1 MAGKIDLTQGNMKL
15 HFVRLAAPLIAGN
28 ILQQLYNTVD
38 ALVIG
43 RYAGYMEFAAIGV
56 AGAVMN
62 LFLFAIVGACTGI
75 SVIFAQLSGA
85 GDNEMFR
92 REHFLSLTF
101 GLLCTVAAS
110 IIGFFCIPFI
120 LHAMR
125 TPEELMKFAGDYLS
139 IVMLSM
145 PISFIYNLYGSLL
158 RSVGRAN
165 AALGALTVAVG
176 VNLGL
181 DILFIGKW
189 HMGITGAAWA
199 TTAAQVIAAL
209 SCVLYLRIQMP
220 DLIFRGVD
228 CKMDTALIKKTGHY
242 SLVMGLSQTGLYI
255 GKMLVQGAVNTA
267 GTDMVAAYT
276 ATTRI
281 EAFANSFGDSG
292 AAATSILTAQN
303 LGAGK
308 RNRVQE
314 CFRSSFFLLLLL
326 GLVSSAILFVTSGIT
341 TGFVLGTRSGACF
354 ESAKQY
360 IQIIAVFYTWC
371 FIGNAFAG
379 YFEGCGKVSIPFIG
393 AVSHMTSRVILSW
406 FWISHMGLNGV
417 AIATGIGWIGVNVF
431 WGLYYRKFQNH
442 LK

>member
-1 MAGKIDLTQGNMKL
+1 MAKETDLTQGNLKL
-15 HFVRLAAPLIAGN
+15 HFIHLAAPLIVGN

-43 RYAGYMEFAAIGV
+43 RYAGYMEFAAIGI
-56 AGAVMN
+56 AGSVMN

-85 GDNEMFR
+85 GDHEGFR
-92 REHFLSLTF
+92 REHFLSLVLGFLT
-101 GLLCTVAAS
+101 TAVIS
-110 IIGFFCIPFI
+110 IIGFSCISLI
-120 LHAMR
+120 LHAVQ

-145 PISFIYNLYGSLL
+145 PISFIYNLYSALL
-158 RSVGRAN
+158 RSVGRTN
-165 AALGALTVAVG
+165 AALGALVVAVAI
-176 VNLGL
+176 NLAL
-181 DILFIGKW
+181 DVLFIGKW
-189 HMGITGAAWA
+189 HIGITGAAWA
-199 TTAAQVIAAL
+199 TAAAQTIAAL
-209 SCVLYLRIQMP
+209 VCLLYLRLRLP
-220 DLIFRGVD
+220 DLIFRSSD
-228 CKMDTALIKKTGHY
+228 CKLDTDLMKKTGHY

-255 GKMLVQGAVNTA
+255 GKLLVQGAVNTA

-281 EAFANSFGDSG
+281 EAFTNSFGDSG
-292 AAATSILTAQN
+292 AAATSVLTAQN

-308 RNRVQE
+308 YNRVEE
-314 CFRSSFFLLLLL
+314 CFRSSFFLLLVL
-326 GLVSSAILFVTSGIT
+326 GLISSAILFVTSGMT
-341 TGFVLGTRSGACF
+341 TGFLLDQHSGAGF

-393 AVSHMTSRVILSW
+393 AVGHITFRVIVSW
-406 FWISHMGLNGV
+406 IWISHTGLNGV
-417 AIATGIGWIGVNVF
+417 AIATGIGWVGVNVF
-431 WGLYYRKFQNH
+431 WGLYYRKFRNH

>member
-1 MAGKIDLTQGNMKL
+1 MAGAIDLTQGNMKL
-15 HFVRLAAPLIAGN
+15 HFVRLMAPLIAGN

-43 RYAGYMEFAAIGV
+43 RYAGYMEFAAIGI
-56 AGAVMN
+56 AGSVMN

-85 GDNEMFR
+85 GDHETFR
-92 REHFLSLTF
+92 REHFLSLVF
-101 GLLCTVAAS
+101 GLLCVAAVS
-110 IIGFFCIPFI
+110 IIGFFCIPLI
-120 LHAMR
+120 LRAVQ

-145 PISFIYNLYGSLL
+145 PISFIYNLYSALL

-165 AALGALTVAVG
+165 TALGALAVAVG
-176 VNLGL
+176 INLAL
-181 DILFIGKW
+181 DVLFIGRW

-199 TTAAQVIAAL
+199 TAAAQTIAAL
-209 SCVLYLRIQMP
+209 SCLLYLQLRLP
-220 DLIFRGVD
+220 DLIFRGSD
-228 CKMDTALIKKTGHY
+228 CKPDIALIKKTGHY

-255 GKMLVQGAVNTA
+255 GKLLVQGAVNTA

-308 RNRVQE
+308 GNRVQE
-314 CFRSSFFLLLLL
+314 CFRSSFFLLLIL
-326 GLVSSAILFVTSGIT
+326 GLVSSVLLFITSGVT
-341 TGFVLGTRSGACF
+341 VGFVLGTHSGACF
-354 ESAKQY
+354 ENAEKY

-371 FIGNAFAG
+371 FIGNTFAG
-379 YFEGCGKVSIPFIG
+379 YFEGCGKVSVPFIG
-393 AVSHMTSRVILSW
+393 AASHMTFRVILSW

-431 WGLYYRKFQNH
+431 WGLYYRKFRNH